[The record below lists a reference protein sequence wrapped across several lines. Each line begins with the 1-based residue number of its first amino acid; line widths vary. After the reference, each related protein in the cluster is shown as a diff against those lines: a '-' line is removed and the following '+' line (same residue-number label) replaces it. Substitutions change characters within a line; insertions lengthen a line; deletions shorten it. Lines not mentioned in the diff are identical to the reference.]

1 MMAFI
6 LSHCR
11 RVPIRGKLMLVTM
24 ATSTVTVLLALG
36 IGIGV
41 DYVGFRNALVEDI
54 DSTTRLLASNS
65 TAALAFDDRESA
77 TEVLGAL
84 AFKANVSHGC
94 LYDIGGDLVAAY
106 LPAGVSCGNA
116 PQAESSTFTGD
127 RVIVTRPVV
136 QNGDSVGM
144 LHVESSAAPIR
155 TRVTRYGA
163 VTALVLVLCVAASYA
178 LSSLLQGVIS
188 GPILSLARAARRVT
202 KDKDFQVRATKDVED
217 EVGSLIDDFNAM
229 LQELEA
235 RDAMLQSHRD
245 RLEQEVGARTAELR
259 ATNDHLL
266 TAKNR
271 AEDANR
277 AKSEFLAN
285 MSHEIRTPMNGVIG
299 MTELTLDTDL
309 TAEQREY
316 LQMVKTSADS
326 LLGVINDILDFSKI
340 ESRKLELE
348 PLPFAFRD
356 VVNET
361 IRPLAL
367 RAHQKGLEL
376 ICDIAPELPQVLVG
390 DAGRLRQIIANLV
403 GNAIKFTESGHVVL
417 AANLSEQTGAGAVI
431 HLEVSDTGI
440 GIPAEKLDLIFEPF
454 SQADGSTT
462 RRFGGTGLGLTISAK
477 LVELMGGKLWAESI
491 IGVGSTFHVTAR
503 FGIASAAAAEP
514 ETMDLAG
521 LRVLIVDDNAI
532 NCRYFEK
539 TLRRW
544 RMEPTVANDGPTALA
559 ALAAAARAAKPYLL
573 VLLDANMPGM
583 DGFEVAD
590 RIRSMGE
597 ASGATVMMLS
607 SSGQYGDAVRC
618 RELGVAAYL
627 VKPISAAD
635 LLRSIVSVLGKTPKA
650 PQRMPAPAADSG
662 PPRRI
667 LLAEDNQVNLLL
679 ALAILQQRGHIV
691 TVARNGREAVEHF
704 QSGTFDLVLMDVQMP
719 EMGGLEATR
728 LIREHEAAH
737 GGHIPIIAMT
747 AHAMKGDREMC
758 IDGGMDDYISKPIAR
773 TELLR
778 LIKQVVREDLAAAS

>member
-1 MMAFI
+1 MMSFI
-6 LSHCR
+6 LAHCR

-24 ATSTVTVLLALG
+24 ATSTIAVLLALG
-36 IGIGV
+36 IGISV
-41 DYVGFRNALVEDI
+41 DYIGFRNALVEDF

-77 TEVLGAL
+77 TEILEAL

-94 LYDIGGDLVAAY
+94 LYDARGGLVAAH
-106 LPAGVSCGNA
+106 LPPGVRCGDA
-116 PQAESSTFTGD
+116 PHAESSTFTGD
-127 RVIVTRPVV
+127 RVIVTRAVV
-136 QNGDSVGM
+136 QNGETVGM

-155 TRVTRYGA
+155 TRVARYGA
-163 VTALVLVLCVAASYA
+163 VTALVLVICVAASFA

-259 ATNDHLL
+259 ATNDNLL

-454 SQADGSTT
+454 SQAD
-462 RRFGGTGLGLTISAK
+462 
-477 LVELMGGKLWAESI
+477 
-491 IGVGSTFHVTAR
+491 
-503 FGIASAAAAEP
+503 
-514 ETMDLAG
+514 
-521 LRVLIVDDNAI
+521 
-532 NCRYFEK
+532 
-539 TLRRW
+539 
-544 RMEPTVANDGPTALA
+544 
-559 ALAAAARAAKPYLL
+559 
-573 VLLDANMPGM
+573 
-583 DGFEVAD
+583 
-590 RIRSMGE
+590 
-597 ASGATVMMLS
+597 
-607 SSGQYGDAVRC
+607 
-618 RELGVAAYL
+618 
-627 VKPISAAD
+627 
-635 LLRSIVSVLGKTPKA
+635 
-650 PQRMPAPAADSG
+650 
-662 PPRRI
+662 
-667 LLAEDNQVNLLL
+667 
-679 ALAILQQRGHIV
+679 
-691 TVARNGREAVEHF
+691 
-704 QSGTFDLVLMDVQMP
+704 
-719 EMGGLEATR
+719 
-728 LIREHEAAH
+728 
-737 GGHIPIIAMT
+737 
-747 AHAMKGDREMC
+747 
-758 IDGGMDDYISKPIAR
+758 
-773 TELLR
+773 
-778 LIKQVVREDLAAAS
+778 